1 MEKMSPM
8 RKLYCDADT
17 DTDTDT
23 DAGQHHDDTV
33 ECH

>member
-1 MEKMSPM
+1 MSPM